1 MLLKVYDSPV
11 CDRREEGHAF
21 VPPDPSMEH
30 QGLPTDF
37 DRTTEPYNYLKR
49 LLIVASLIPSI
60 R

>member
-30 QGLPTDF
+30 QGLPTYF
-37 DRTTEPYNYLKR
+37 DRTTELTTLKGC
-49 LLIVASLIPSI
+49 
-60 R
+60 

>member
-30 QGLPTDF
+30 QGLPRYF
-37 DRTTEPYNYLKR
+37 DRTTELPWK
-49 LLIVASLIPSI
+49 IVNSCLFDSKH
-60 R
+60 